1 MEIEQSLVTDR
12 LNSINTNQRA
22 LTRHINSDPTVR
34 SALKFVTTDHVD
46 KILDVAFGRRFAAAV
61 KAAHKDAHG
70 DAANVNLRQ

>member
-1 MEIEQSLVTDR
+1 M
-12 LNSINTNQRA
+12 
-22 LTRHINSDPTVR
+22 R